1 MKTAQ
6 GAEQDAQSKLAA
18 AKQRQEQAAKELE
31 ALETQLQFY
40 TLKAPIQGKL
50 GHVKAAVGQ
59 TLTAGTEVAEIVN
72 IDEWIDV
79 LCFVSQSQAAQL
91 QGKQPADLGGL
102 DERPDEVR
110 TSDAGGVVAYVSD
123 KAEPESGCFVVK
135 VRFPNHESHLRG
147 NVVQRIRVQ
156 TQPTADLQ
164 PCIPEAA
171 LIEDSDPPSV
181 VIVEN
186 VKKQKNADGEMEEV
200 GTARRVHALI
210 TIRDRVNKV
219 AAFRGLEDADGK
231 MLDVPK
237 DQLNFVI
244 VGAAGLETGD
254 PVRLQKKEKD

>member
-6 GAEQDAQSKLAA
+6 GGEQDARSKLAA
-18 AKQRQEQAAKELE
+18 AQQRQEQAGKELE
-31 ALETQLQFY
+31 SLETQLQFY
-40 TLKAPIQGKL
+40 TLKAPIQGRL
-50 GHVKAAVGQ
+50 GRVKAAVGQ

-79 LCFVSQSQAAQL
+79 LCFVSQRQAAHL
-91 QGKQPADLGGL
+91 QVNQPADLGGF

-123 KAEPESGCFVVK
+123 KAEPETGCFVVK
-135 VRFPNHESHLRG
+135 VRFPNHEARLRG

-171 LIEDSDPPSV
+171 LIEDSEPPSV

-186 VKKQKNADGEMEEV
+186 VKEQKNADGEMEET
-200 GTARRVHALI
+200 GTARRCSALL
-210 TIRDRVNKV
+210 TIRDRDNKV
-219 AAFRGLEDADGK
+219 AGFRGLEDADGK
-231 MLDVPK
+231 RVDVPK
-237 DQLNFVI
+237 DQILFVT

>member
-40 TLKAPIQGKL
+40 TLKAPIKGRL
-50 GHVKAAVGQ
+50 GRVKAAVGQ

-79 LCFVSQSQAAQL
+79 LCFVSQSEAAQL
-91 QGKQPADLGGL
+91 QGGQPADLGGL

-135 VRFPNHESHLRG
+135 VRFPNKEPHLRG

-156 TQPTADLQ
+156 TQAGEDRSLHPRGGADRGR
-164 PCIPEAA
+164 
-171 LIEDSDPPSV
+171 DPPSV

-186 VKKQKNADGEMEEV
+186 VKKQKNADGED
-200 GTARRVHALI
+200 GRS
-210 TIRDRVNKV
+210 RD
-219 AAFRGLEDADGK
+219 
-231 MLDVPK
+231 
-237 DQLNFVI
+237 
-244 VGAAGLETGD
+244 GAASACPDHHPRPREQGGRPSADWRTRRQEA
-254 PVRLQKKEKD
+254 